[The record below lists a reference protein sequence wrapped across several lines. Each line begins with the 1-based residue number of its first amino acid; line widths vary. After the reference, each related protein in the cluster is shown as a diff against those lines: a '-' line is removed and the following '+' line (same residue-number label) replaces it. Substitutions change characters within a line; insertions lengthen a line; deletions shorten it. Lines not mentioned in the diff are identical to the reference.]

1 VNKVTVT
8 PPTQVDALLGD
19 VLPALGLDE
28 RYASAHL
35 LVQPGNGLPSPLA
48 VNALACGSVAA
59 AALSGL
65 ALHGG
70 SHVVVD
76 PRQVSVSFRGD
87 QLQSLDGRPFSAF
100 APLSGFFEASDGWVR
115 THANY
120 PHHRE
125 RLLRALHLGE
135 DADRDVVA
143 AAIARMGA
151 QELEDAVFAA
161 DGVAARVRTAQEW
174 RESPQGRAVET
185 LPLLARDLVGE
196 HDPVEA
202 PYRPKVLDLT
212 RVIAGPIATQTLG
225 YVGAD
230 VLRVDSPH
238 LLEPA
243 DQYALV
249 GAEKRSTLLDLDDRA
264 DRATFEELLALADV
278 VVTGYRPG
286 ALDAYGLSS
295 EELAANH
302 PHVVHATLN
311 AWGAGPWGDRRGF
324 DSIVQ
329 AATGVAMAESPDG
342 ARPGV
347 LPAQVLD
354 HSTGYLL
361 AAGVF
366 AALRARSMNGGIWRV
381 SANLAR
387 TAHWLLDADPDLE
400 PGHDVPA
407 PETYQTVV
415 RGDAGLI
422 LASRPPFTIDDRDAF
437 AHMGGLW
444 GADEPR
450 WEDDIR

>member
-1 VNKVTVT
+1 
-8 PPTQVDALLGD
+8 
-19 VLPALGLDE
+19 
-28 RYASAHL
+28 
-35 LVQPGNGLPSPLA
+35 

-70 SHVVVD
+70 SQVVVD

-100 APLSGFFEASDGWVR
+100 APLSGFFAASDGWVR

-125 RLLRALHLGE
+125 RMLRALELPE
-135 DADRDVVA
+135 DADRDAVA
-143 AAIARMGA
+143 TAIGAMRA
-151 QELEDAVFAA
+151 QEVEDAVFAA
-161 DGVAARVRTAQEW
+161 GGAAARVRTPQEW
-174 RESPQGRAVET
+174 RESPQGQAVGE

-196 HDPVEA
+196 HEPVEA

-238 LLEPA
+238 LPEPL

-264 DRATFEELLALADV
+264 DRATFEDLLAHADV

-295 EELAANH
+295 DELAANH

-329 AATGVAMAESPDG
+329 AATGVAMAQAADDEL
-342 ARPGV
+342 PGV
-347 LPAQVLD
+347 LPAQILD

-387 TAHWLLDADPDLE
+387 TAHWLLDAEPDLE
-400 PGHDVPA
+400 QGHFVPA

-415 RGDAGLI
+415 RGDAGLL
-422 LASRPPFTIDDRDAF
+422 LASRPAFTIDDRDAF
-437 AHMGGLW
+437 AHIGGVW